1 MNLSARTLDLPPALE
16 GAAARGMPQQAAQ
29 RWGRMAMASYFVVSA
44 TLAAAAHR
52 ASWNAVLGGSAGA
65 MDVLLALQVIAEAVS
80 ALLFATGRFAGV
92 IARVWV
98 SYLVLRIGAALPWDG
113 SADAIAAMGPWMMG
127 QVAVI
132 ASLLL
137 YLGHHDRKEIE
148 S

>member
-1 MNLSARTLDLPPALE
+1 MSPSTTTTLALPPASP
-16 GAAARGMPQQAAQ
+16 GAGQ

-52 ASWNAVLGGSAGA
+52 PSWHAVLGGSAGA
-65 MDVLLALQVIAEAVS
+65 MDWLLVLQVAAEAVS
-80 ALLFATGRFAGV
+80 ALLFATGRFVGV
-92 IARVWV
+92 IARAWV

-113 SADAIAAMGPWMMG
+113 SADAIAAQGPWIMG

-137 YLGHHDRKEIE
+137 YLAHQDRKEID